1 MTKTQNRED
10 NDIVKAIKNRI
21 EEILKI
27 YHKRKEDLQ
36 WADEEWEIGEIQEE
50 LDGYAKEIKKLKRK
64 IQEYQDK

>member
-1 MTKTQNRED
+1 MTKTPNRED
-10 NDIVKAIKNRI
+10 NDIVKAIKDRI

-27 YHKRKEDLQ
+27 YHTRKEDLQ

>member
-1 MTKTQNRED
+1 MTKTPNRED
-10 NDIVKAIKNRI
+10 NDIVKAIKDRI

-36 WADEEWEIGEIQEE
+36 WADEEWEVGEIQEE

-64 IQEYQDK
+64 IQEYQNK

>member
-1 MTKTQNRED
+1 MTKTPNRED
-10 NDIVKAIKNRI
+10 NDIVKAIKDRI

-27 YHKRKEDLQ
+27 YHTRKEDLQ
-36 WADEEWEIGEIQEE
+36 WADEDWEVGEIQEE